1 MLSELARCPYQVPTS
16 SDFKSFSVSGSS
28 IELQL
33 IENNNTKDNNT
44 IKDII
49 LGIELN

>member
-16 SDFKSFSVSGSS
+16 SDFKSFLVSGSS
-28 IELQL
+28 FELQL
-33 IENNNTKDNNT
+33 IENSSINNNA